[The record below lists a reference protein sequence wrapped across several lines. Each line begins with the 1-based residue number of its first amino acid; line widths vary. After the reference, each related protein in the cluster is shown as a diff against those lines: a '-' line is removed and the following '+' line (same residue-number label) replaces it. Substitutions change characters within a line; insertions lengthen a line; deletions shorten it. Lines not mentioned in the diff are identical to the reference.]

1 MTPITYTKLH
11 FYLLFNSDIEKLTF
25 KVWQEEQ
32 VNEMTKINLLKK
44 SQWIYLKNWWENI
57 LLNALFLI
65 QPTNNR

>member
-25 KVWQEEQ
+25 KVWQDEQ

-44 SQWIYLKNWWENI
+44 SQWIYLKNWWEDI

>member
-25 KVWQEEQ
+25 KVWQDEQ

>member
-32 VNEMTKINLLKK
+32 VNEMTKINSLKK
-44 SQWIYLKNWWENI
+44 SQ
-57 LLNALFLI
+57 
-65 QPTNNR
+65 